1 MQSSSVTL
9 TCGSH
14 VLFYTPAY
22 VIRGMVN
29 SMSITL
35 LNDAGT
41 ALDITDV
48 STWALGI
55 TEDFFGET
63 GVLAGSSTITA
74 AENVLAVTMNGHT
87 EELASLM
94 NGKKSIQAYATLR
107 GRDASDVINRL
118 YVFPVVILN
127 IGFTNDT
134 ILTTAAQELTYTKAQ
149 IDYLLSQLPGGTGAE
164 KIENKT
170 QAIDT
175 EEPSADKYPSE
186 AAAVTYVAGQ
196 VSPLNAAI
204 SGKVD
209 KEAGKVLSD
218 NNFTT
223 AEKNKLESALTA
235 VPDASTTV
243 KGAIQIATGEEV
255 TTGEDTVKAVVPAT
269 LKTELD
275 KKVDK
280 ETGKVLSDNNFT
292 TAEKNK
298 LESALTSV
306 PDASESVK
314 GILMLASAAEAAAG
328 LDTGKAI
335 VSATLKTEL
344 DKKEST
350 ANKAVDF
357 STVNNVKF
365 PTVQAVKNFAQNET
379 LTELTGTDVTV
390 APWTQSKWSAS
401 GVCSLTA
408 SGWAASGHQV
418 AYVLITLA
426 DEATLSVSGASVA
439 DDDALS
445 AAGTYAC
452 YLINENGTVR
462 FKVAGF
468 TEAV

>member
-22 VIRGMVN
+22 VVRGMIN
-29 SMSITL
+29 SMNITL
-35 LNDAGT
+35 LDDAGA

-48 STWALGI
+48 STWDLGI
-55 TEDFFGET
+55 TEDFFGAT

-74 AENVLAVTMNGHT
+74 VESVLAVTLNGHT
-87 EELASLM
+87 DELTALM
-94 NGKKSIQAYATLR
+94 DGKNSIQAYATLR
-107 GRDASDVINRL
+107 GRDAESVIKRL

-134 ILTTAAQELTYTKAQ
+134 ILTTAAQELIYTKAQ
-149 IDYLLSQLPGGTGAE
+149 IDYLLSQIPGAVNAE
-164 KIENKT
+164 VTTNKT
-170 QAIDT
+170 QEIDT
-175 EEPSADKYPSE
+175 ETPSADKYPSE
-186 AAAVTYVAGQ
+186 AALVAYG
-196 VSPLNAAI
+196 

-209 KEAGKVLSD
+209 K
-218 NNFTT
+218 
-223 AEKNKLESALTA
+223 
-235 VPDASTTV
+235 
-243 KGAIQIATGEEV
+243 
-255 TTGEDTVKAVVPAT
+255 
-269 LKTELD
+269 
-275 KKVDK
+275 VD
-280 ETGKVLSDNNFT
+280 GKVLSDNNFT

-306 PDASESVK
+306 PDASTTVKGIVQIATGEEVTAGEDTGKAVVPATLKTELDKKVTAVDGKVLSDNNFTTAEKNKLESAITSVPDASESVK

-328 LDTGKAI
+328 LDTSKAI

-350 ANKAVDF
+350 ANKATDF

-365 PTVQAVKNFAQNET
+365 PTTQAVKDFAQNET
-379 LTELTGTDVTV
+379 LTELTGADVTV

-401 GVCSLTA
+401 GTCSLTA
-408 SGWAASGHQV
+408 TGWAASGHQV

-426 DEATLSVSGASVA
+426 AGATFSISDASVA

-468 TEAV
+468 TEAA

>member
-9 TCGSH
+9 ICGSH
-14 VLFYTPAY
+14 VISSTPAY

-29 SMSITL
+29 SMDITL
-35 LNDAGT
+35 LDDAGT

-48 STWALGI
+48 STWDLGI

-94 NGKKSIQAYATLR
+94 DGKKSIQAYATLR
-107 GRDASDVINRL
+107 GRDASDAINRL

-170 QAIDT
+170 QEIDT
-175 EEPSADKYPSE
+175 ETPSADKYPSE
-186 AAAVTYVAGQ
+186 AALVAYG
-196 VSPLNAAI
+196 

-209 KEAGKVLSD
+209 KVE
-218 NNFTT
+218 
-223 AEKNKLESALTA
+223 
-235 VPDASTTV
+235 
-243 KGAIQIATGEEV
+243 
-255 TTGEDTVKAVVPAT
+255 
-269 LKTELD
+269 
-275 KKVDK
+275 
-280 ETGKVLSDNNFT
+280 GKVLSDNNFT

-328 LDTGKAI
+328 MDTGKAI
-335 VSATLKTEL
+335 VPATLKTEL

-350 ANKAVDF
+350 ANKATDF
-357 STVNNVKF
+357 AVIDDNKF
-365 PTVQAVKNFAQNET
+365 PTVKAVKDFAQNET
-379 LTELTGTDVTV
+379 LTELTGADVTV

-408 SGWAASGHQV
+408 SGWAVSGHQV

-426 DEATLSVSGASVA
+426 AEATLSISGASVA

-445 AAGTYAC
+445 AAGIYAC

-468 TEAV
+468 TEAE

>member
-9 TCGSH
+9 ICGSH
-14 VLFYTPAY
+14 VISSTPAY

-29 SMSITL
+29 SMDITL
-35 LNDAGT
+35 LDDAGT

-48 STWALGI
+48 STWDLGI
-55 TEDFFGET
+55 TEDFVGET

-94 NGKKSIQAYATLR
+94 DGKKSIQAYATLR
-107 GRDASDVINRL
+107 GRDASDAINRL

-170 QAIDT
+170 QEIDT
-175 EEPSADKYPSE
+175 ETPSADKYPSE
-186 AAAVTYVAGQ
+186 AALVAYG
-196 VSPLNAAI
+196 

-209 KEAGKVLSD
+209 KVE
-218 NNFTT
+218 
-223 AEKNKLESALTA
+223 
-235 VPDASTTV
+235 
-243 KGAIQIATGEEV
+243 
-255 TTGEDTVKAVVPAT
+255 
-269 LKTELD
+269 
-275 KKVDK
+275 
-280 ETGKVLSDNNFT
+280 GKVLSDNNFT

-328 LDTGKAI
+328 MDTGKAI
-335 VSATLKTEL
+335 VPATLKTEL

-350 ANKAVDF
+350 ANKATDF
-357 STVNNVKF
+357 AVIDDNKF
-365 PTVQAVKNFAQNET
+365 PTVKAVKDFAQNET
-379 LTELTGTDVTV
+379 LTELTGADVTV

-408 SGWAASGHQV
+408 SGWAVSGHQV

-426 DEATLSVSGASVA
+426 AEATLSISGASVA

-445 AAGTYAC
+445 AAGIYAC

-468 TEAV
+468 TEAE